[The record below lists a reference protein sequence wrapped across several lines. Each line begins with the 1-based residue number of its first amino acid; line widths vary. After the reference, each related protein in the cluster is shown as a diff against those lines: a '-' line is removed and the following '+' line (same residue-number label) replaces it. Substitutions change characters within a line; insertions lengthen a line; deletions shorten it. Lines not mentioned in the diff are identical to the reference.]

1 MQDVESPAHPCCRPA
16 AKEPHPGRPG
26 EYAQR
31 LVFGRHVS
39 GYWLGGLLLVV
50 AATSMW
56 STSGTFIALVKRST
70 GISAQGL
77 AFWRDLTTFLCLF
90 IGARLIQPAW
100 LRVDRRDLPR
110 LAAMGAVG
118 IGGFHILWNLSV
130 ELNGVPVATVLQ
142 YNAPVFVAIVS
153 WLLWREQFRWPK
165 LVAIGLALAGTV
177 IISDPSSL
185 GAAPITPLGLL
196 VGLGTS
202 IAFGAFALIAK
213 QLVGSYSRWTV
224 LLYVFGFG
232 MLATVP
238 FQFSAPL
245 VPVWPLP
252 WVGVGAFVG
261 LILLTTI
268 VGFGLYAAGL
278 RRLPASVAT
287 LVATMEVPFAAVV
300 AYFVLNEKLNTWQM
314 LGAALIVA
322 GVILVSCADS
332 Q

>member
-1 MQDVESPAHPCCRPA
+1 MQDAKSTPHPVCQPSAEGSPARRA
-16 AKEPHPGRPG
+16 G
-26 EYAQR
+26 EHALR
-31 LVFGRHVS
+31 LVFGYHVS
-39 GYWLGGLLLVV
+39 RYWLGGLSLVI
-50 AATSMW
+50 AATAMW
-56 STSGTFIALVKRST
+56 STSGTFIALIKRST

-77 AFWRDLTTFLCLF
+77 AFWRDLSTFLCLF
-90 IGARLIQPAW
+90 IGVRLIQPAW
-100 LRVDRRDLPR
+100 LRVDRRDLPK

-142 YNAPVFVAIVS
+142 YNAPVFVALVS
-153 WLLWREQFRWPK
+153 WLLWREVFSWPK

-185 GAAPITPLGLL
+185 GSAPITPLGLL
-196 VGLGTS
+196 IGLGTS
-202 IAFGAFALIAK
+202 VAFGAIALISN
-213 QLVGSYSRWTV
+213 QWIGHYSRWTV

-238 FQFSAPL
+238 FQFSTPL
-245 VPVWPLP
+245 VPIWPLP
-252 WVGVGAFVG
+252 WMGVGAFVG
-261 LILLTTI
+261 LVLLTTI
-268 VGFGLYAAGL
+268 LGFGLYAAGL

-300 AYFVLNEKLNTWQM
+300 AYFVLNEILNTWQM

-332 Q
+332 P